1 MNWFLNTLEDFI
13 LLMSTSID
21 SVVSIVMF
29 KRKLYIKYWCKMRCR
44 FISFPNDLTS
54 NYLIPWLVIYVWPT
68 FRFVTQLLSD
78 LIYFVT
84 MQESHNSTG
93 DPLKVEMTKPK
104 DCRERQKLLREQ
116 NILKQVKISTKAKRI
131 VRCGKLNRTYIHLID
146 NKHDRG
152 DKWTKKTVLD
162 FKWSFVMIY
171 IYFETVLWLQVFQIL
186 KAPFN
191 GKNPIVE
198 MEELAHQRHQP
209 FRQICKLCYHILRLS
224 QQDYRKN
231 QVKSVPV

>member
-1 MNWFLNTLEDFI
+1 M
-13 LLMSTSID
+13 
-21 SVVSIVMF
+21 
-29 KRKLYIKYWCKMRCR
+29 
-44 FISFPNDLTS
+44 
-54 NYLIPWLVIYVWPT
+54 
-68 FRFVTQLLSD
+68 TQLLSD

-116 NILKQVKISTKAKRI
+116 NILKQVNISTKAKKV
-131 VRCGKLNRTYIHLID
+131 VRCHKLINMTQKSSQQRKMFLILNED
-146 NKHDRG
+146 LL
-152 DKWTKKTVLD
+152 WYT
-162 FKWSFVMIY
+162 F
-171 IYFETVLWLQVFQIL
+171 IYFSLLIWTLLWFQVFQIL

-231 QVKSVPV
+231 QVKSVTDKTTFNQVLGLRNLNKLFYFS

>member
-1 MNWFLNTLEDFI
+1 
-13 LLMSTSID
+13 MS
-21 SVVSIVMF
+21 
-29 KRKLYIKYWCKMRCR
+29 Y
-44 FISFPNDLTS
+44 
-54 NYLIPWLVIYVWPT
+54 YLIPWLVIYVWPT

-116 NILKQVKISTKAKRI
+116 NILKQVNISTKAKKV
-131 VRCGKLNRTYIHLID
+131 VRCHKLINMTQKSSQQRKMFLIL
-146 NKHDRG
+146 NEALL
-152 DKWTKKTVLD
+152 WYTFIYFSLLIWTVLC
-162 FKWSFVMIY
+162 F
-171 IYFETVLWLQVFQIL
+171 QVFQIL

-231 QVKSVPV
+231 QVKSVTDKTTFNQVLGLRNLNKLFYFS